1 MGNTADSA
9 LTDHRR
15 ELVSRLKCRGLSVR
29 EITARLPKI
38 SYIDPETGR
47 ETPTINPDTG
57 KPWSRAC
64 IQKDIDFIREQWRTR
79 ATESADEVFNRQLA
93 ELDEAI
99 RSAWEMNDIALVM
112 RGLKDRREL
121 LGLGSK
127 TLKLEHSIDGDE
139 MPPLISME
147 ALDIDQLTAIVEAH
161 RIAGPTPN
169 GGGVAGASHAGK
181 PTGDIIQI
189 GESSGADAGSA

>member
-9 LTDHRR
+9 LIDHRR

-38 SYIDPETGR
+38 SYVDPETGN

-64 IQKDIDFIREQWRTR
+64 VQKDIDFIREQWRSR
-79 ATESADEVFNRQLA
+79 ATESADEVFGQQLA

-127 TLKLEHSIDGDE
+127 TLKLEHSIDGEDLT
-139 MPPLISME
+139 PLLSME
-147 ALDIDQLTAIVEAH
+147 ALDLDQLTTLVEAC
-161 RIAGPTPN
+161 RIAGPVAD
-169 GGGVAGASHAGK
+169 GSGFAGASSSGK
-181 PTGDIIQI
+181 PAGDII
-189 GESSGADAGSA
+189 EVTSSGGAGAGSA